1 MFLSTFEHV
10 WSSHARLEDGSLEL
24 KELSRSHV
32 RAVPCSCVWHP
43 MAGGQKVLWDVMGH
57 TKRVLLSMSKTYRIN
72 IYGFCFDFLMDF
84 GGFLMHE
91 PSHFA
96 ARCSPA
102 WSSWMVQHSGDPVEK
117 VLPPSVTRA
126 VQLPK
131 HLGLSEHW
139 KTTILIVYPLVMTN
153 SLPWYCIDGPNRNRF
168 GKHSVLKNGWIF
180 AMLNNHLFMTCYHPS
195 RPLIHMCWFGQSQS
209 HMTIC
214 SVYDVKFRC
223 SRYFPYVTFSPFSG
237 YSYMNNELWSLF
249 HAAFGHLQRA

>member
-1 MFLSTFEHV
+1 MAALSWRSWVVHTSELCLVVVFGIPWPGVKKCYGMLWVTLKEYYWV
-10 WSSHARLEDGSLEL
+10 WARLTES
-24 KELSRSHV
+24 
-32 RAVPCSCVWHP
+32 
-43 MAGGQKVLWDVMGH
+43 
-57 TKRVLLSMSKTYRIN
+57 T
-72 IYGFCFDFLMDF
+72 YGFCFDFLMDF